1 MGGPFENTASGS
13 AVFFYEEVIVM
24 AAFGKMEQM
33 VSLLKIAGCDAFF
46 IAPSPDLEYICGLDC
61 LPDERFKG
69 LLVTNKGRFF
79 FMTPKLYL
87 EEMSAVAGDP
97 SLCEVWEDHEGFVGA
112 FINGCKK
119 AGLESGKIA
128 FNDAVR
134 AVDMLKIS
142 AAMKGIVCCDGE
154 ELISPMRSVKSK
166 EEISLLQKAA
176 KVADDTLSEVVKHI
190 RPGLSERQIA
200 EKLTEIHDDLG
211 KGICR
216 HISHIVAAGP
226 NAAMPHY
233 NGCDRIMEDKD
244 VVLIDFAGRYGGYF
258 SDMTRTFFIGDPTE
272 EEKNVYR
279 IVLEAQT
286 AGERAIRSGISAGE
300 VDRIVR
306 KVIEEAG
313 YGERFPYRVGH
324 GVGISVHETPFIK
337 AFNKHI
343 LRPGNVFS
351 IEPGIY
357 LPGKFGVRI
366 ENLVAVADD
375 GSALVL
381 NKLPKSM
388 LVL

>member
-1 MGGPFENTASGS
+1 M
-13 AVFFYEEVIVM
+13 AVFE
-24 AAFGKMEQM
+24 KMEQL
-33 VSLLKIAGCDAFF
+33 VPLLKEAGYEAVF

-69 LLVTNKGRFF
+69 LLVTDRGRFF

-87 EEMSAVAGDP
+87 EEMSGIAGDP

-119 AGLESGKIA
+119 VGLESGKIA

-142 AAMKGIVCCDGE
+142 AAMDGIVCCDGE
-154 ELISPMRSVKSK
+154 ELISPLRSVKTE
-166 EEISLLQKAA
+166 EEISLMGKAA
-176 KVADDTLSEVVKHI
+176 KVADDTLAEVVKYI
-190 RPGLSERQIA
+190 RPGVTERWI
-200 EKLTEIHDDLG
+200 EGKLTEIHNDLG
-211 KGICR
+211 KGVCR
-216 HISHIVAAGP
+216 HISHIVASGP
-226 NAAMPHY
+226 NAALPHY
-233 NGCDRIMEDKD
+233 NGGERVIGERD
-244 VVLIDFAGRYGGYF
+244 VVLIDFAGRYGSYF
-258 SDMTRTFFIGDPTE
+258 SDMTRTFFVG
-272 EEKNVYR
+272 V
-279 IVLEAQT
+279 
-286 AGERAIRSGISAGE
+286 SAGE
-300 VDRIVR
+300 VDRVVR

-313 YGERFPYRVGH
+313 YGDYFPYRVGH

-366 ENLVAVADD
+366 ENLVAVGYD
-375 GSALVL
+375 GSAVVL

-388 LVL
+388 LVLS

>member
-1 MGGPFENTASGS
+1 M
-13 AVFFYEEVIVM
+13 AVFE
-24 AAFGKMEQM
+24 KMEQL
-33 VSLLKIAGCDAFF
+33 VPLLKEAGYEAVF

-69 LLVTNKGRFF
+69 LLVTDRGRFF

-87 EEMSAVAGDP
+87 EEISGVAGDP

-119 AGLESGKIA
+119 VGLESGKIA

-142 AAMKGIVCCDGE
+142 AAMDGIVCCDGE
-154 ELISPMRSVKSK
+154 ELISPLRSVKTE
-166 EEISLLQKAA
+166 EEISLMGKAA
-176 KVADDTLSEVVKHI
+176 KVADDTLAEVVKYI
-190 RPGLSERQIA
+190 RPGVTERWI
-200 EKLTEIHDDLG
+200 EGKLTEIHNDLG
-211 KGICR
+211 KGVCR
-216 HISHIVAAGP
+216 HISHIVASGP
-226 NAAMPHY
+226 NAALPHY
-233 NGCDRIMEDKD
+233 NGGERVIGERD
-244 VVLIDFAGRYGGYF
+244 VVLIDFAGRYGSYF
-258 SDMTRTFFIGDPTE
+258 SDMTRTFFVGEPSE
-272 EEKNVYR
+272 EEKKIYE

-286 AGERAIRSGISAGE
+286 AGERAVHAGVSAGE
-300 VDRIVR
+300 VDRVVR

-313 YGERFPYRVGH
+313 YGDYFPYRVGH

-366 ENLVAVADD
+366 ENLVAVGYD
-375 GSALVL
+375 GSAVVL

-388 LVL
+388 LVLS